1 MTDVVLAVQETQA
14 ATAGTADGVVALMW
28 LLIAAPLVGAAVLLL
43 AGRRSDKWGH
53 WLATAIAGFTFLL
66 GILMFVQLR
75 GLDAEK
81 RALTRKHYEWI
92 PIGDLKVDF
101 GLLLDPLSICFV
113 LLITGVATLVHIY
126 SIGYMDHDH
135 DRRRFFAYLNLFIA
149 AMLLLVLADN
159 FLLLYVGWEGVG
171 LASMLLIGFWGDVPA
186 NATAAKKAFIVNR
199 VGDVGLGLAVM
210 AMFATVGSVGFT
222 EVFARVGDMSGAT
235 VTGICLLLLLAACGK
250 SAQFPLHVWLPDA
263 MAGPTPASALIHAA
277 TMVTAGVYLIA
288 RSNTLFT
295 ASSTARTAVIT
306 VGLMTVLVGGIIAC
320 AQDDIKKVLAYST
333 ISQIGYMMVGV
344 GLGPAGYALGIFHL
358 LTHGFFK
365 ALMFLGAGSVM
376 HGIHNETD
384 MRRMGGLRKYMPW
397 TYWTFLIGWLA
408 IIGIPPF
415 AGFFSKDGI
424 LELAFEE
431 GRDHPE
437 YYVVFALGLLGAI
450 ITAFYMTR
458 LMAMTFWGP
467 HRFAKDVHP
476 HESPRIMTVPLAV
489 LAVGAAASGLLLGG
503 FDPKHRPIA
512 SWLAPV
518 VGEAEHHGEALISPL
533 VLTLITVTLI
543 AAAAYAAFNRYAR
556 NPVPVVA
563 PDVVLP
569 PVTWARKKLYFDTVY
584 ESVLM
589 RPGQWLARA
598 LVYVDGRGVDGLV
611 NGAGALVGGTSGRA
625 RRVQTGFVRS
635 YAMWMLA
642 GAVLL
647 VGVLLFRTLA
657 PIDALMERF

>member
-1 MTDVVLAVQETQA
+1 MTEVLLAAQETQA
-14 ATAGTADGVVALMW
+14 ATGASSLMW
-28 LLIAAPLVGAAVLLL
+28 LLIVAPVVGAAVLLF
-43 AGRRSDKWGH
+43 AGRRSDAWGH
-53 WLATAIAGFTFLL
+53 LLATAISAVTFVL
-66 GILMFVQLR
+66 GVLMFLQLR
-75 GLDAEK
+75 ALDSEE
-81 RALTRKHYEWI
+81 RAVGRTLYEWI
-92 PIGDLKVDF
+92 PIGRLEVNF
-101 GLLLDPLSICFV
+101 GLLLDPLSIVFV

-126 SIGYMDHDH
+126 SIGYMDHDD

-171 LASMLLIGFWGDVPA
+171 LASMLLIGFWSDVPA
-186 NATAAKKAFIVNR
+186 NATAAKKAFVVNR

-210 AMFATVGSVGFT
+210 AMFATVGSVGFS
-222 EVFARVGDMSGAT
+222 EVFKRVDDMSGAT
-235 VTGICLLLLLAACGK
+235 VTGICLLLLLGACGK

-288 RSNTLFT
+288 RANPLFS
-295 ASSTARTAVIT
+295 ASSTARTAVMT
-306 VGLMTVLVGGIIAC
+306 VGVVTVLIGGIIAC

-333 ISQIGYMMVGV
+333 ISQIGYMMIGV

-376 HGIHNETD
+376 HGVHNETD
-384 MRRMGGLRKYMPW
+384 MRRMGGLRKYLPW
-397 TYWTFLIGWLA
+397 TYWTFLIGWIA
-408 IIGIPPF
+408 IIGLPPA
-415 AGFFSKDGI
+415 AGFFSKDAI
-424 LELAFEE
+424 LEVAFEE
-431 GRDHPE
+431 KL
-437 YYVVFALGLLGAI
+437 YVLYALGLLGAAV
-450 ITAFYMTR
+450 TAFYMTR

-467 HRFAKDVHP
+467 HRFGKDVHP
-476 HESPRIMTVPLAV
+476 HESPRVMTVPLAI
-489 LAVGAAASGLLLGG
+489 LAVGAALSGLVLGG
-503 FDPKHRPIA
+503 FDAKHRPIA
-512 SWLAPV
+512 SWLEPV
-518 VGEAEHHGEALISPL
+518 VVGAAEEHGEALVSPL
-533 VLTLITVTLI
+533 VLTLITVAI
-543 AAAAYAAFNRYAR
+543 VAASAYAAFTRYAR

-598 LVYVDGRGVDGLV
+598 LVYVDGRGIDGAV
-611 NGAGALVGGTSGRA
+611 NGAAALVGGSSGRA

-635 YAMWMLA
+635 YALGMLG
-642 GAVLL
+642 GAVVLIGALLL
-647 VGVLLFRTLA
+647 VRL
-657 PIDALMERF
+657 

>member
-1 MTDVVLAVQETQA
+1 MTAVILAAQETHR
-14 ATAGTADGVVALMW
+14 ATGALSLMW
-28 LLIAAPLVGAAVLLL
+28 LLIAAPLAGAAVLLL
-43 AGRRSDKWGH
+43 AGRRSDSWGH
-53 WLATAIAGFTFLL
+53 LLATTVAGGTFVL
-66 GILMFVQLR
+66 GVLMFLQLR
-75 GLDAEK
+75 GLAPDE
-81 RALTRKHYEWI
+81 RAVPLRLYEWI
-92 PIGDLKVDF
+92 PIGGLKVDF
-101 GLLLDPLSICFV
+101 GMLLDPLSICFV
-113 LLITGVATLVHIY
+113 LLITGVGTLVHVY

-199 VGDVGLGLAVM
+199 VGDVGLGIAVM
-210 AMFATVGSVGFT
+210 AMFATVGSVGFKN
-222 EVFARVGDMSGAT
+222 VFDAVGTMNKGT
-235 VTGICLLLLLAACGK
+235 VTALCLLLLLGACGK

-288 RSNTLFT
+288 RANPLFS
-295 ASSTARTAVIT
+295 ASPTARTAVMTVGIIT
-306 VGLMTVLVGGIIAC
+306 VLIGGVIAC

-333 ISQIGYMMVGV
+333 ISQIGYMMIGV

-376 HGIHNETD
+376 HGVHNETD
-384 MRRMGGLRKYMPW
+384 MRRMGGLRKYLPW

-415 AGFFSKDGI
+415 AGFFSKDAI
-424 LELAFEE
+424 LESAFEE
-431 GRDHPE
+431 KL
-437 YYVVFALGLLGAI
+437 YFLYALGLLGAA

-467 HRFAKDVHP
+467 RRYDDDVHP
-476 HESPRIMTVPLAV
+476 HESPRVMTVPLV
-489 LAVGAAASGLLLGG
+489 ILAVGAVFSGLALGG
-503 FDPKHRPIA
+503 FGRVRPIV
-512 SWLAPV
+512 SWLEPV
-518 VGEAEHHGEALISPL
+518 LGEPREAAASSVSPTL
-533 VLTLITVTLI
+533 LTLLTVGVV
-543 AAAAYAAFNRYAR
+543 AAAAFFAFSRYAR
-556 NPVPVVA
+556 RDVPVVA
-563 PDVVLP
+563 PDVVLM
-569 PVTWARKKLYFDTVY
+569 PVVWARKKLYFDTVY
-584 ESVLM
+584 ESLLM

-598 LVYVDGRGVDGLV
+598 LVYFDGRGVDGAV
-611 NGAGALVGGTSGRA
+611 NAAAAFVGGTSGRV

-635 YAMWMLA
+635 YALGMLG
-642 GAVLL
+642 GAVIGVGALLL
-647 VGVLLFRTLA
+647 VRL
-657 PIDALMERF
+657 